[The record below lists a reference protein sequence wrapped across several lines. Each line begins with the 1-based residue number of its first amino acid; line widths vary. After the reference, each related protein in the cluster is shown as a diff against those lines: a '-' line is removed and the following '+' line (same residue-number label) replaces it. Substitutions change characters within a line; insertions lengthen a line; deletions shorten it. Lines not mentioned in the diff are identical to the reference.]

1 MVVTDM
7 TMPIM
12 DGLMTG
18 RILRKVNPKVWII
31 ISSGLV
37 VNEQD
42 SVAAHSGLERFLP
55 KPFTVGTLRNAVR
68 NLPTGECA
76 C

>member
-18 RILRKVNPKVWII
+18 RILRKVKPKVWII

-55 KPFTVGTLRNAVR
+55 KPFTAGTLRNAVR
-68 NLPTGECA
+68 YLPTGECA